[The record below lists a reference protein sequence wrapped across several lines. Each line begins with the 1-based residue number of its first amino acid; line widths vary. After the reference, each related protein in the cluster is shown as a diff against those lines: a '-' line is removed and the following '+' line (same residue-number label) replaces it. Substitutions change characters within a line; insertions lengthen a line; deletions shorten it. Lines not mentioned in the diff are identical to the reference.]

1 MEQLIPPN
9 HTDVFFLMFVLRFM
23 TWGGRE
29 GDGKRETIREETRKV
44 Q

>member
-1 MEQLIPPN
+1 MERLIPPN
-9 HTDVFFLMFVLRFM
+9 HRDVFFLMFVLRFM

-29 GDGKRETIREETRKV
+29 DGKRETIREETRKV